1 MNTTQTLLKTEMWQP
16 EPQRNLVER
25 TPVEEGTKLPIAN
38 GELKLIQEYSWED
51 LRGLSLGFDEE
62 WF

>member
-25 TPVEEGTKLPIAN
+25 TPVEEGTKLSLN
-38 GELKLIQEYSWED
+38 QFTWED
-51 LRGLSLGFDEE
+51 LRGLF
-62 WF
+62 